1 MKHSQFQQFYAD
13 AETMVRKTINK
24 EADLEK
30 ARKRLLRTI
39 VSEDASFTSL
49 QLKQLFELA
58 FTL

>member
-1 MKHSQFQQFYAD
+1 MKHGEFQRFYAD
-13 AETMVRKTINK
+13 AETMIRKIINK